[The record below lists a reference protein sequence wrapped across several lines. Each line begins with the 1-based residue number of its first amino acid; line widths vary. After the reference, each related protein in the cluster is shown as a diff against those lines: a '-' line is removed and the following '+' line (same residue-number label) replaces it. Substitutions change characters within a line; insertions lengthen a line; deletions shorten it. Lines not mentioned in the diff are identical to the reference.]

1 MNAVRQ
7 DESQTAQR
15 QAAKSEKLPYC
26 IELWAENNARV
37 EKVLARAATASLARA
52 IFSAACDEHRQCQC
66 AQPKAPI
73 PEASNSSQLHPT
85 RSFRQLSTSTVTT
98 QLD

>member
-52 IFSAACDEHRQCQC
+52 IFSAACDEHPERRLTLRQ
-66 AQPKAPI
+66 
-73 PEASNSSQLHPT
+73 ASRVLDD
-85 RSFRQLSTSTVTT
+85 TSKRG
-98 QLD
+98 

>member
-26 IELWAENNARV
+26 IELWADNNGQV

-52 IFSAACDEHRQCQC
+52 IFSAACDEHSERRLTLRQ
-66 AQPKAPI
+66 
-73 PEASNSSQLHPT
+73 AS
-85 RSFRQLSTSTVTT
+85 RV
-98 QLD
+98 LDDTGKRG

>member
-1 MNAVRQ
+1 MRQ

-52 IFSAACDEHRQCQC
+52 IFSAACDEHSERRLTLRQ
-66 AQPKAPI
+66 
-73 PEASNSSQLHPT
+73 AS
-85 RSFRQLSTSTVTT
+85 RV
-98 QLD
+98 LDDTGKRG

>member
-1 MNAVRQ
+1 VRQ

-26 IELWAENNARV
+26 IELWADNNGQV

-52 IFSAACDEHRQCQC
+52 IFSAACDEHSERRLTLRQ
-66 AQPKAPI
+66 
-73 PEASNSSQLHPT
+73 AS
-85 RSFRQLSTSTVTT
+85 RV
-98 QLD
+98 LDDTGKRG

>member
-1 MNAVRQ
+1 MRQ

-26 IELWAENNARV
+26 IELWADNNGQV

-52 IFSAACDEHRQCQC
+52 IFSAACDEHSERRLTLRQ
-66 AQPKAPI
+66 
-73 PEASNSSQLHPT
+73 AS
-85 RSFRQLSTSTVTT
+85 RV
-98 QLD
+98 LDDTGKRG